1 MFGLNLRH
9 KSHKFDRI
17 TEISNIIQ
25 QDDMG
30 YPLVLCIAQCNCGAT
45 EQWVDVSEKVLEDPQ
60 YTKIVWRKIL
70 N

>member
-30 YPLVLCIAQCNCGAT
+30 YPLVLCIVQCNCGAT
-45 EQWVDVSEKVLEDPQ
+45 EQQWVDVSEKVLEDPQ
-60 YTKIVWRKIL
+60 YTKIVWRKI
-70 N
+70 